1 MAKIKENKNK
11 IEEIDVSENK
21 GLTATD
27 DKSGISAHDYAS
39 KVYSPETLKELKK
52 RSSSIK
58 TALSSIDKSFENIT
72 FDLYWIYKNDAYKT
86 MGFESIIDYAENQ
99 FGFKKSTTY
108 NFIRLAERFGKPC
121 EDKNLICFDEKY
133 KDYSS
138 SKLSLLIDKSDSE
151 IESMKIKPDMS
162 VSEIKKQIKKH
173 DAVSSAPDSSY
184 NPDAP
189 KNNPDAQEELV
200 IDNNEVSLP
209 DTSSDFLDFGAF
221 KPDEFFDIDCG
232 RIYIS
237 DLIEI
242 IREYA
247 DKYYD
252 SFIPEVDGILQHKK
266 YKVVRFAEARNILR
280 VFIFDGKYISVYD
293 VSHYFFI
300 KEKLSS
306 SGMNVTFSVGKKKL
320 CECLYIN
327 LGYIYDMLYKHP
339 DCKITI
345 SLSNDKNTLKG
356 GEKS

>member
-11 IEEIDVSENK
+11 IEEVDVSENEV
-21 GLTATD
+21 LTATD
-27 DKSGISAHDYAS
+27 DKIGISAHDYDS
-39 KVYSPETLKELKK
+39 NVYSPDMLKELEK

-58 TALSSIDKSFENIT
+58 TALTIIDRNFEKIT
-72 FDLYWIYKNDAYKT
+72 FDLYWIYKNDAYKC
-86 MGFESIIDYAENQ
+86 MGFESIIDYAENH

-121 EDKNLICFDEKY
+121 EDKNLICFDDKY

-151 IESMKIKPDMS
+151 IESMEIKPDMS

-173 DAVSSAPDSSY
+173 DAVSSLPDSLY
-184 NPDAP
+184 NPDAS
-189 KNNPDAQEELV
+189 KNNSDAQEELV

-209 DTSSDFLDFGAF
+209 DTSSDFLDFDVF

-247 DKYYD
+247 NKYYD
-252 SFIPEVDGILQHKK
+252 NFIPEVDGALQHKK
-266 YKVVRFAEARNILR
+266 YKVVRFTESRHILR
-280 VFIFDGKYISVYD
+280 IFIFDGKNISVYD
-293 VSHYFFI
+293 VSYYFFI
-300 KEKLSS
+300 KEKLNSF
-306 SGMNVTFSVGKKKL
+306 GLILTASVGKKKL
-320 CECLYIN
+320 GECCYIN
-327 LGYIYDMLYKHP
+327 LNYIYDMLYQYP

-345 SLSNDKNTLKG
+345 SLSNNKNTLKG